1 MRISDWSSDVCSSD
15 LLNIKKEVDAELKV
29 LEGVRQTCLKLA
41 DLHRD
46 VANEETALSELTGQ
60 RRPLAADAVSCRAKL
75 DKAVTDHNL
84 WLSDIENHKKT
95 RPGFFSRLFRTER
108 WKTWLLANRSEERRV
123 GKECVSTCRSRWSPN
138 N

>member
-84 WLSDIENHKKT
+84 WLSDIDNHKKT

-108 WKTWLLANRSEERRV
+108 WTTLDRTIRRS
-123 GKECVSTCRSRWSPN
+123 GTSWSVLVELHGSSIIKKKS
-138 N
+138 